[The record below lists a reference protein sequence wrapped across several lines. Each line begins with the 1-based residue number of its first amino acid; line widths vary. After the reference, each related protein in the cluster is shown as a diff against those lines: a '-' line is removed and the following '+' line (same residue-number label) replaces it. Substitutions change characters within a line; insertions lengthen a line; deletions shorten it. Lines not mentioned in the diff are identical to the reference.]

1 MMGHTHALSG
11 AVAWLAVAP
20 VIPDH
25 QLLGVYAMSLSPA
38 QIAAGAVVCAGAAM
52 LPDADH
58 QSGTIANMYG
68 PITRLLTKIV
78 ATVSGG
84 HRHATHSLLF
94 AIGAGAGSWALTV
107 YAPKAWLGVL
117 FLLIGFGLHGIGLQ
131 FEKKAEFSML
141 LNAVLAAGGVF
152 LRHNLDMRWAGYA
165 VALGCVA
172 HVAGDCLTPEGCPV
186 FWPIQWRMGIP
197 LVPRTDGNVEK
208 WLVTP
213 ILTLGGII
221 LAIRTTLG
229 DSLTHW
235 LNKS

>member
-1 MMGHTHALSG
+1 
-11 AVAWLAVAP
+11 
-20 VIPDH
+20 
-25 QLLGVYAMSLSPA
+25 
-38 QIAAGAVVCAGAAM
+38 
-52 LPDADH
+52 
-58 QSGTIANMYG
+58 MYG

-152 LRHNLDMRWAGYA
+152 LMHNLDMRWAGYA

-186 FWPIQWRMGIP
+186 FWPLQWRMGIP

-208 WLVTP
+208 WVVTP
-213 ILTLGGII
+213 ILTLGGIV